1 MSINQIKIKIEYAIS
16 FSDALFAFAIT
27 LMALTI
33 EIPNFPSNITESEIT
48 EKLWE
53 LILPNI
59 IHYIIS
65 FLVVGMYWIAYHRVF
80 EYIKRVD
87 TPLIWLNLIFLFFI
101 SLVAYFTGLLATYD
115 TYRIV
120 VIYFSIVLSAAGFTL
135 CIIWWYATHNR
146 QLVSKDMDS
155 HLVRYFLIR
164 SFVSPLIFLI
174 SIGISFIDV
183 QGANYFWTV
192 MIPVYAIIDKIH
204 KPYLSKL

>member
-1 MSINQIKIKIEYAIS
+1 MSLNQIKTEYVIS

-33 EIPNFPSNITESEIT
+33 ELPNFPNNITESELT
-48 EKLWE
+48 KRLGES
-53 LILPNI
+53 LIPNI
-59 IHYIIS
+59 VHYMIS
-65 FLVVGMYWIAYHRVF
+65 FLVVGMYWIAYHRFF
-80 EYIKRVD
+80 EYIRRID
-87 TPLIWLNLIFLFFI
+87 ATLIWLNLIFLFFI

-120 VIYFSIVLSAAGFTL
+120 VISFAGVLSAAGFTL
-135 CIIWWYATHNR
+135 CILTWYATHNR
-146 QLVSKDMDS
+146 KLVDKDLDA
-155 HLVRYFLIR
+155 HLIRFFLLR

-183 QGANYFWTV
+183 QGANYFWMA
-192 MIPVYAIIDKIH
+192 MIPVYAIINKIH

>member
-1 MSINQIKIKIEYAIS
+1 MSLNQIKTEYVIS

-33 EIPNFPSNITESEIT
+33 EIPNFPNNITESELT
-48 EKLWE
+48 KRLGES
-53 LILPNI
+53 LIPNI
-59 IHYIIS
+59 VHYMIS
-65 FLVVGMYWIAYHRVF
+65 FLVVGMYWIAYHRFF
-80 EYIKRVD
+80 EYIKRID
-87 TPLIWLNLIFLFFI
+87 ATLIWLNLIFLFFI

-120 VIYFSIVLSAAGFTL
+120 VISFAGVLSAAGFTL
-135 CIIWWYATHNR
+135 CILTWYATRNR
-146 QLVSKDMDS
+146 KLVDKDLDA
-155 HLVRYFLIR
+155 HLIRFFLLR

-183 QGANYFWTV
+183 QGANYFWMA
-192 MIPVYAIIDKIH
+192 MIPVYAIINKIH

>member
-1 MSINQIKIKIEYAIS
+1 MSINQIKIEYVIS

-33 EIPNFPSNITESEIT
+33 EIPNFPSNISESELTDRLCESI
-48 EKLWE
+48 
-53 LILPNI
+53 IPNI

-65 FLVVGMYWIAYHRVF
+65 FLVVGSYWIAYHRVF
-80 EYIKRVD
+80 EYIKRVNI
-87 TPLIWLNLIFLFFI
+87 TLIWLNLIFLFFI

-120 VIYFSIVLSAAGFTL
+120 VVSFASVLSAAGFTL
-135 CIIWWYATHNR
+135 CIIWGYATHNR
-146 QLVSKDMDS
+146 QLVDKDMDS

-164 SFVSPLIFLI
+164 SFVSPFIFLI
-174 SIGISFIDV
+174 SIGVSFIDV

-192 MIPVYAIIDKIH
+192 MIPVYAVINKIH

>member
-1 MSINQIKIKIEYAIS
+1 MSINQIKTEYVIS

-33 EIPNFPSNITESEIT
+33 EIPNFPNNITESELT
-48 EKLWE
+48 KSLDES
-53 LILPNI
+53 LIPNI
-59 IHYIIS
+59 VHYAIS
-65 FLVVGMYWIAYHRVF
+65 FLVVGTYWIAYHRVF
-80 EYIKRVD
+80 EYIKRIDV
-87 TPLIWLNLIFLFFI
+87 TLIWLNLIFLFFI

-120 VIYFSIVLSAAGFTL
+120 VIYFASVLSAAGITL
-135 CIIWWYATHNR
+135 CVIWWYATHNR
-146 QLVSKDMDS
+146 KLVDKDLGA
-155 HLVRYFLIR
+155 HLIRFFLLR

-183 QGANYFWTV
+183 QGANYFWTA
-192 MIPVYAIIDKIH
+192 MIPVYAIINKIH